1 MFLLRLHYERLM
13 HLFYDCLIVKRIW
26 NQLKSII
33 SNNLNFLIP
42 NAIFRFSN
50 LDSNEHLKYKI
61 TTRLF
66 KHLLSLRFSND
77 LWDFDA
83 LLFSE
88 LINLVSIFCINALS
102 NLLCFYILFQELL
115 LLDTEIIFFDRF
127 HLIGF
132 QMFCMFLLVRE
143 QLVIFEAFLCVLI
156 FSSFSFSCHNF
167 RFHQRIIIKKSHG
180 NDGLSKEL
188 LPLTNYFHNAHVQ
201 CTNTQLLEYNLSAG
215 VS

>member
-33 SNNLNFLIP
+33 SNNLNFLISASP
-42 NAIFRFSN
+42 N

-66 KHLLSLRFSND
+66 KYLLSVRFSND

-88 LINLVSIFCINALS
+88 FINLVSIFCIKALS

-156 FSSFSFSCHNF
+156 FSSFSFSCH
-167 RFHQRIIIKKSHG
+167 ISGSIK
-180 NDGLSKEL
+180 E
-188 LPLTNYFHNAHVQ
+188 
-201 CTNTQLLEYNLSAG
+201 
-215 VS
+215 